1 MTIIKKELKEKYDS
15 LYSDKTEEWR
25 RIGAMGKV
33 RNILDLTKG
42 LRFDTVV
49 DIGAGDGNVLSLLA
63 EKRFCSKL
71 TAVEISSSAIEQIK
85 RKSIDGLM
93 EIIEFDGY
101 NFPVEDKVF
110 DLATCS
116 HVIEHVE
123 FPRKQLREIKRISKM
138 QVFEVPIDFS
148 FSVDKK
154 FKHFNAYGHINIYTP
169 ALFNFLLY
177 TEGYEILKFKNS
189 LYGKEVIKYQNKKM
203 SLKYI
208 LVLIKRLIMKSIPFL
223 MKIKPDTYTVL
234 TR

>member
-1 MTIIKKELKEKYDS
+1 MITVNKELKDKYDS

-33 RNILDLTKG
+33 QNILDLTKG

-85 RKSIDGLM
+85 QKNIDGLV

-101 NFPVEDKVF
+101 NLPVDDKAF
-110 DLATCS
+110 DLAICS

-123 FPRKQLREIKRISKM
+123 FPRKTLREIKRISKM
-138 QVFEVPIDFS
+138 QIFEVPIDFS

-154 FKHFNAYGHINIYTP
+154 FKHFNSYGHINIYTP
-169 ALFNFLLY
+169 ALYNFLLY
-177 TEGYEILKFKNS
+177 TEGFEIITCKNA
-189 LYGKEVIKYQNKKM
+189 LYRKEVIKYQNRKI

-208 LVLIKRLIMKSIPFL
+208 LVLLKRLIMKSIPVL
-223 MKIKPDTYTVL
+223 MRIKPDTYTVL